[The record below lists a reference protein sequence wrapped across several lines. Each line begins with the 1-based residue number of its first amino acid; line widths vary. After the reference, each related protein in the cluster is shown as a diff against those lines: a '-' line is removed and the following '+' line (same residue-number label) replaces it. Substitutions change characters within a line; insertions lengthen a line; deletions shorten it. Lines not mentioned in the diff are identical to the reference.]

1 MEQHRAH
8 ITALGGQAVR
18 TAAGSL
24 ALLLSAL
31 LLMATTARGQPLD
44 DDWTGAYL
52 GASLGVATDADGD
65 VMRSLHG
72 GYLEQRGT
80 TTYGVEL
87 ELAETD
93 IGSPAGPVDKIA
105 RVKGRLGM
113 VRREVHVYAV
123 AGLAKMQGRFGSD
136 TGFVLG
142 AGAETHLTE
151 HVTLGGELL
160 HHQVSDFDGTGERFS
175 MNTLT
180 GRLNYRF

>member
-8 ITALGGQAVR
+8 TTALDGQAVR
-18 TAAGSL
+18 TAAGRL
-24 ALLLSAL
+24 ALTLSVL
-31 LLMATTARGQPLD
+31 LLTAVAARGQPLG

-65 VMRSLHG
+65 ALRSLHG
-72 GYLEQRGT
+72 GYLEQRGA

-87 ELAETD
+87 DLAETD

-113 VRREVHVYAV
+113 VRKEVHVYAV
-123 AGLAKMQGRFGSD
+123 AGLAHMQGRFGSD
-136 TGFVLG
+136 TGLVLG

-160 HHQVSDFDGTGERFS
+160 HHQVSDFDGTGESFS